1 MIANASGFDESN
13 PQFAEKYCRLGLVVL
28 FVADSWR

>member
-13 PQFAEKYCRLGLVVL
+13 PQFADKYLRLGLVVL
-28 FVADSWR
+28 PVADRWL

>member
-13 PQFAEKYCRLGLVVL
+13 PQFAEKYYRLGRVVLLVVDRWL
-28 FVADSWR
+28 